1 MVREANGA
9 QLYIARVKYYY
20 GVHTAKCGEH
30 LVGAYMPALSSGTE
44 YIMNV
49 CAKSDDVFSVVFYRC
64 HTLATAHRTTKY
76 YTSITEPGRSIR
88 FGRFLSCNTPLLV
101 AWFCTVLMRMLD
113 GSGPGRLEVSIG
125 CAVQYNVSP
134 QVY

>member
-1 MVREANGA
+1 MDTLQVPAEYPATRCDTRGGGREANGA

-49 CAKSDDVFSVVFYRC
+49 CAESDDVFSVAFYR
-64 HTLATAHRTTKY
+64 
-76 YTSITEPGRSIR
+76 
-88 FGRFLSCNTPLLV
+88 
-101 AWFCTVLMRMLD
+101 
-113 GSGPGRLEVSIG
+113 
-125 CAVQYNVSP
+125 
-134 QVY
+134 